1 MRKFNSKYE
10 EFNSKYEEFN
20 FKYEEFTIG
29 TICNRDNSL
38 NVSKS
43 ESITFKELSLFIQRI
58 VPVYSKICL
67 YLFKDLPLF
76 SFLLRAGISQ
86 IIKGI
91 YSPP

>member
-43 ESITFKELSLFIQRI
+43 ESITFKELSLLFQRI
-58 VPVYSKICL
+58 APIYCL
-67 YLFKDLPLF
+67 K
-76 SFLLRAGISQ
+76 AGVSQ